1 MHIASSSSSSSSRP
15 RLFDHIREIFNAHP
29 RVLLLHLRV
38 ASVFF
43 IIIASAVF
51 VETTGSPSRSA
62 RRGSRDRSAEE
73 GIATDCRD
81 EETMKKTGRTR
92 LEENTAMAGGM
103 EQETM
108 KKTGR
113 TRLEENLE
121 YFCEKPLIT
130 TFVVVNPLI

>member
-1 MHIASSSSSSSSRP
+1 MHIREFFFFIFASRP
-15 RLFDHIREIFNAHP
+15 RLLHH
-29 RVLLLHLRV
+29 RV
-38 ASVFF
+38 
-43 IIIASAVF
+43 ASAVF

-130 TFVVVNPLI
+130 TFVVFWG